1 MEIGSIP
8 PKFYNLHLQFKR
20 QNHWQKKKISNI
32 VKRFCDLV
40 VKDKEK
46 YSSRFLTTSK
56 SVN

>member
-20 QNHWQKKKISNI
+20 QNHWQKKISNI